1 MPQLDVPVIYQDDDK
16 TCLLYGVKMMLS
28 YYDAVPDDI
37 DDLLSTD
44 TDHVGTYFP
53 QVGAW
58 LEQRGYNT
66 TITTAH
72 PELFTRSAADKADD
86 DLEALIRAKEP
97 RSEQEEKVLSYFDD
111 YFNAGGRVNYSIPSI
126 DTVKEHVD
134 AERPV
139 GACAT
144 TWFHDDIGTGMNYHF
159 IVATGYD
166 ENYVYVN
173 DPNPDHTDNGRTRY
187 THDEFLY
194 AVHTTVPGDFDNGAL
209 FTVTPPAS

>member
-1 MPQLDVPVIYQDDDK
+1 MIRLDVPVIYQDEDK

-28 YYDAVPDDI
+28 YYDAIPDDI
-37 DDLLSTD
+37 EDLLSTE

-66 TITTAH
+66 TMTTAH
-72 PELFTRSAADKADD
+72 PELFTRSAADKTQDG
-86 DLEALIRAKEP
+86 LESLIRSKEP
-97 RSEQEEKVLSYFDD
+97 DSEQEAKVLGYFDD
-111 YFNAGGRVNYSIPSI
+111 YFDEGGTVNYGIPSI
-126 DTVKEHVD
+126 DIVKNHVD
-134 AERPV
+134 AGHPI

-144 TWFHDDIGTGMNYHF
+144 TWFHDDIGTEMNYHF

-166 ENYVYVN
+166 ENHVYVN
-173 DPNPDHTDNGRTRY
+173 DPNPDHTENGRTRY

-194 AVHTTVPGDFDNGAL
+194 AVHTTVPGDLDNGAL
-209 FTVTPPAS
+209 FTVTPTQS